1 VGQTI
6 SPNKRWNQHFRSKN
20 HLGYALRKYGVDNFS
35 FEILHTIEYDNYDN
49 LRLSLDKLEQYYIAT
64 LGTFH
69 DGYNETSGGSANHT
83 LSKEARLKIIAKN
96 TGKKRTDE
104 FKKKTSI
111 LHKGKTVSKETRGKI
126 RASHMGKKHTPE
138 TRERMSVAHKKHEC
152 SEETKNKIRA
162 NANDR
167 YANMSIEEKQKKAE
181 KISDKAKK
189 KKVQCIETGVTY
201 NSLAEAQSITSID
214 RRSIARACTNKIKTA
229 GGFTWSWYRVNT

>member
-1 VGQTI
+1 
-6 SPNKRWNQHFRSKN
+6 
-20 HLGYALRKYGVDNFS
+20 
-35 FEILHTIEYDNYDN
+35 
-49 LRLSLDKLEQYYIAT
+49 
-64 LGTFH
+64 
-69 DGYNETSGGSANHT
+69 
-83 LSKEARLKIIAKN
+83 
-96 TGKKRTDE
+96 
-104 FKKKTSI
+104 
-111 LHKGKTVSKETRGKI
+111 
-126 RASHMGKKHTPE
+126 MGKKHTPE